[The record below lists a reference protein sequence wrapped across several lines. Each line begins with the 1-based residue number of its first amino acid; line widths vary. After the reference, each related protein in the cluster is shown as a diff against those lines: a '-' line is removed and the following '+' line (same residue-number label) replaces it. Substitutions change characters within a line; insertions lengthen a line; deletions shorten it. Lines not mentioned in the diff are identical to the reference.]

1 MEGTKPAA
9 PASPWLN
16 AFFDPLAG
24 LKTVASCVR
33 LSDLNGD
40 GDSKLCVCD
49 FDQKLKVYKG
59 TSLFAEYAL
68 LDVPVA
74 MCAVFTELSSV
85 NMSLLLFLSCIP
97 MLFCSFPFL
106 ISHGSS
112 FLSCLLMLF
121 NFFCG
126 LSLVCPVS
134 QWLQALMYLSIDS
147 YDRTASGV
155 VHLLTYLRW
164 RLTYGLI

>member
-1 MEGTKPAA
+1 MEGKSSA

-59 TSLFAEYAL
+59 TSLFAQYDL

-74 MCAVFTELSSV
+74 MCAVYTELSSV
-85 NMSLLLFLSCIP
+85 TSILFLI
-97 MLFCSFPFL
+97 LFLF
-106 ISHGSS
+106 SS
-112 FLSCLLMLF
+112 
-121 NFFCG
+121 
-126 LSLVCPVS
+126 V
-134 QWLQALMYLSIDS
+134 
-147 YDRTASGV
+147 
-155 VHLLTYLRW
+155 
-164 RLTYGLI
+164 